1 MHFLTDAVTAIFSDH
16 AIAMFLHPALNS
28 VANIAQR
35 RARLHHLNTFPH
47 RFIGSLYQPAGQR
60 GDIAY
65 QVHLTGVGNH
75 ARFLE
80 GDIDVNNHPGAQMF
94 GRFGDPVAH
103 HIVNGSVQHIGK
115 IVLPLAGRAGVQ
127 LVDDKIFHSIV
138 NRHRRYAGN
147 DKSIQHI
154 KHRRQQLAGMA
165 LPGEFVGG
173 FNDY

>member
-1 MHFLTDAVTAIFSDH
+1 MTAIFSDQ

-35 RARLHHLNTFPH
+35 RARLHHLNAFPH

-80 GDIDVNNHPGAQMF
+80 VISTLTIIPE
-94 GRFGDPVAH
+94 RRCSVAFWH
-103 HIVNGSVQHIGK
+103 TTSLMEV
-115 IVLPLAGRAGVQ
+115 
-127 LVDDKIFHSIV
+127 
-138 NRHRRYAGN
+138 
-147 DKSIQHI
+147 
-154 KHRRQQLAGMA
+154 
-165 LPGEFVGG
+165 
-173 FNDY
+173 FNT